1 MAQPETAREASKT
14 ALPESGSTV
23 QAEAGVRTGQNWLAT
38 AVSKYAL
45 VGVLIAIIIVFSVLR
60 PATFPTYANLVAILS
75 SQAVLIALAVGLL
88 FPLVAGEFD
97 LSIGFT
103 LGFTAMQLAVLTGQ
117 QGVPVPL
124 AIVLSILAGGVIGA
138 VNAVLVLR
146 LHINAFIATLA
157 SGTVLQGLTLW
168 LSSGSVVANLP
179 PLVSKIG
186 VSGIGDIPYVVVFA
200 VLLALLI
207 YYVLEYTPFGRYVHA
222 TGAGREAARLAG
234 VRTDVLLAIAFVVSG
249 LVAGIAG
256 VMQTTIL
263 GSANPDV
270 GGQYL
275 LPAFAACFLGA
286 TAIKPG
292 RFNVAGTVLALFL
305 LAVGIAGLSQLGAP
319 LWVSPVFNGMA
330 LIIAVALAVRRR
342 SSLTKQS

>member
-1 MAQPETAREASKT
+1 MVQPDTARDAAPTPDVGTSPEASPKT
-14 ALPESGSTV
+14 AADTRSAL
-23 QAEAGVRTGQNWLAT
+23 LAK
-38 AVSKYAL
+38 AVSKYMLAVVL
-45 VGVLIAIIIVFSVLR
+45 VVVIIIFSALR
-60 PATFPTYANLVAILS
+60 PETFPQYENLVAILS
-75 SQAVLIALAVGLL
+75 SQAVLVALAVGLL

-103 LGFTAMQLAVLTGQ
+103 LGFSAMQFAVLTGQ
-117 QGVPVPL
+117 NGVPVPL
-124 AIVLSILAGGVIGA
+124 AIGLSIATGALVGA
-138 VNAVLVLR
+138 VNALLVLR
-146 LHINAFIATLA
+146 FRINAFIATLA

-168 LSSGSVVANLP
+168 LSDGSVVANLP
-179 PLVSKIG
+179 EAVSEIGLV
-186 VSGIGDIPYVVVFA
+186 GIGKIPYVVVFSA
-200 VLLALLI
+200 LMALLI
-207 YYVLEYTPFGRYVHA
+207 YYVLEHTPYGRYLYA

-234 VRTDVLLAIAFVVSG
+234 VRTDVLLATAFVVSG
-249 LVAGIAG
+249 LIAGVAG

-263 GSANPDV
+263 GAANPDV

-292 RFNVAGTVLALFL
+292 RFNVGGTVLALFL

-330 LIIAVALAVRRR
+330 LIVAVALAVRRR
-342 SSLTKQS
+342 SSLTKSS

>member
-1 MAQPETAREASKT
+1 MAQPETASEASKT
-14 ALPESGSTV
+14 AVPESGRPD
-23 QAEAGVRTGQNWLAT
+23 GGRRTAQSWLLT

-45 VGVLIAIIIVFSVLR
+45 IGVLIAIIVVFSVLR
-60 PATFPTYANLVAILS
+60 PETFPTYANFVAILS
-75 SQAVLIALAVGLL
+75 SQAVLVVLAVGLL

-103 LGFTAMQLAVLTGQ
+103 LGFSAMQLAVLTGQ
-117 QGVPVPL
+117 KGVPVPL
-124 AIVLSILAGGVIGA
+124 AILLSILAGGVIGG
-138 VNAVLVLR
+138 VNALLVLR

-179 PLVSKIG
+179 PVVSTIG
-186 VSGIGDIPYVVVFA
+186 ISGVGQIPYVVVFA
-200 VLLALLI
+200 AILALFI
-207 YYVLEYTPFGRYVHA
+207 YYVLEHTPFGRYQYA

-249 LVAGIAG
+249 LIAGVAG

-342 SSLTKQS
+342 SGLTKNS